1 MDDAQQLNNFASIKN
16 QQIPNWMQNIFP
28 NPFESKAKPSVFTNR
43 NNLQI
48 PGSIETINTPTFS
61 IPLTTTISAV
71 PEVTTLVTSKPDR
84 SIGGLTI
91 KRKDGVDYKMSK
103 GLQTG
108 LTAATA
114 VLDTVVPDNLD
125 ASQKAMKS
133 SMKSLISLAGPIG
146 TAINFADSGL
156 NMIGSIAGLQLDKMD
171 NVAASRA
178 GVSSAGLN
186 NTIMS
191 IPVVGA
197 LGGFMAGKTHKSYKS
212 GEIDDMRGAYGG
224 SAGDIDAAQNLGN
237 KRFLFGKKKANRFID
252 QANRYNELITDI
264 STENKLRKQNTY
276 GSDLASQNYIR
287 FQGLNPNRMLIGKT
301 GMKIPVLEK
310 AREILLNLTTNLP
323 IYKTG
328 GKLNIIV
335 EGSLHARKNN
345 LENTNS
351 NLKGCITKKGIPV
364 ISYSDGNIIQ
374 HAEIEGGELILN
386 KELTEQLEQLYKK
399 GTEEAMIKA
408 GKLLSIALIK
418 DTEDKSGITKNI
430 K

>member
-1 MDDAQQLNNFASIKN
+1 
-16 QQIPNWMQNIFP
+16 
-28 NPFESKAKPSVFTNR
+28 
-43 NNLQI
+43 
-48 PGSIETINTPTFS
+48 
-61 IPLTTTISAV
+61 
-71 PEVTTLVTSKPDR
+71 
-84 SIGGLTI
+84 
-91 KRKDGVDYKMSK
+91 
-103 GLQTG
+103 
-108 LTAATA
+108 
-114 VLDTVVPDNLD
+114 
-125 ASQKAMKS
+125 MKS
-133 SMKSLISLAGPIG
+133 MLSLAGPVG
-146 TAINFADSGL
+146 VGINLIDSGL
-156 NMIGSIAGLQLDKMD
+156 NTIGAIAGLQLDKMD

-186 NTIMS
+186 NTLMS

-197 LGGFMAGKTHKSYKS
+197 LSGFMAGKTHKSYKS

-237 KRFLFGKKKANRFID
+237 KRFLFGKRKANRFID
-252 QANRYNELITDI
+252 QANRYNELITDV

-287 FQGLNPNRMLIGKT
+287 FQGLNPNRMLVGKT

-386 KELTEQLEQLYKK
+386 KELTEQLEQLYKE

>member
-1 MDDAQQLNNFASIKN
+1 MDVAQQLNTIASLIGGQLPSLKFNSVTPSIKSLPSITSGVSN
-16 QQIPNWMQNIFP
+16 LKIPKNS
-28 NPFESKAKPSVFTNR
+28 SKR
-43 NNLQI
+43 NNLGNI
-48 PGSIETINTPTFS
+48 G
-61 IPLTTTISAV
+61 
-71 PEVTTLVTSKPDR
+71 R
-84 SIGGLTI
+84 SSI
-91 KRKDGVDYKMSK
+91 KRKAGKDYKMSNE
-103 GLQTG
+103 LQTG
-108 LTAATA
+108 LTAAATT
-114 VLDTVVPDNLD
+114 VLDSVVPDNLD
-125 ASQKAMKS
+125 ASQKAIKS

-156 NMIGSIAGLQLDKMD
+156 NMIGAIAGLQLDKMD

-191 IPVVGA
+191 IPVVGS

-224 SAGDIDAAQNLGN
+224 STGDIDAAQILGN
-237 KRFLFGKKKANRFID
+237 KRFLFGKRKANGFID
-252 QANRYNELITDI
+252 QANRYNESITDI

-287 FQGLNPNRMLIGKT
+287 FQGLNPNRMLVGKT

-345 LENTNS
+345 LENTNL

-386 KELTEQLEQLYKK
+386 KELTEQLEQLYKE
-399 GTEEAMIKA
+399 GTEEATIKA

-418 DTEDKSGITKNI
+418 DTEDKTKSILNETNNNRNRR
-430 K
+430 

>member
-71 PEVTTLVTSKPDR
+71 PEVITLGTSKPDR
-84 SIGGLTI
+84 SIRGLTI

-133 SMKSLISLAGPIG
+133 SMKPLISLAGPIG

-237 KRFLFGKKKANRFID
+237 KRFLFGKRKANRFID

>member
-71 PEVTTLVTSKPDR
+71 PEVTTLVTSKPDG

-212 GEIDDMRGAYGG
+212 GEIDDIRGAYGG

-287 FQGLNPNRMLIGKT
+287 FQGLNPNRMLVGKT

-386 KELTEQLEQLYKK
+386 KELTEQLEQLYKE

>member
-84 SIGGLTI
+84 SIRGLTI

-237 KRFLFGKKKANRFID
+237 KRFLFGKRKANRFID

-287 FQGLNPNRMLIGKT
+287 FQGLNPNRMLVGKT

-386 KELTEQLEQLYKK
+386 KELTEQLEQLYKE

-408 GKLLSIALIK
+408 GKLLSVALIK

>member
-287 FQGLNPNRMLIGKT
+287 FQGLNPNRMLVGKT

-386 KELTEQLEQLYKK
+386 KELTEQLEQLYKE

>member
-91 KRKDGVDYKMSK
+91 KRKDGVDYKMSN

-108 LTAATA
+108 LTAATT
-114 VLDTVVPDNLD
+114 VLDSVVPDNLD

-133 SMKSLISLAGPIG
+133 SMKSLISLTGPIG

-287 FQGLNPNRMLIGKT
+287 FQGLNPNRMLVGKT

-386 KELTEQLEQLYKK
+386 KELTEQLEQLYKE

>member
-84 SIGGLTI
+84 SIRGLTI

-237 KRFLFGKKKANRFID
+237 KRFLFGKRKANRFID

-287 FQGLNPNRMLIGKT
+287 FQGLNPNRMLVGKT

-386 KELTEQLEQLYKK
+386 KELTEQLEQLYKE

>member
-1 MDDAQQLNNFASIKN
+1 MDDAQQLNTIASLIGGQLPSLKFNSVTPSIKSLPSITSGVSN
-16 QQIPNWMQNIFP
+16 LIIPENS
-28 NPFESKAKPSVFTNR
+28 SKW
-43 NNLQI
+43 NNL
-48 PGSIETINTPTFS
+48 GN
-61 IPLTTTISAV
+61 
-71 PEVTTLVTSKPDR
+71 
-84 SIGGLTI
+84 IGGLSIT
-91 KRKDGVDYKMSK
+91 RKAGKDYKMSN

-108 LTAATA
+108 LTAATT
-114 VLDTVVPDNLD
+114 VLDSVVPDNLD

-191 IPVVGA
+191 IPVVG
-197 LGGFMAGKTHKSYKS
+197 Y
-212 GEIDDMRGAYGG
+212 
-224 SAGDIDAAQNLGN
+224 IDAAQNLGN
-237 KRFLFGKKKANRFID
+237 KRFLFGKRKANRFID

-287 FQGLNPNRMLIGKT
+287 FQGLNPNRMLVGKT

-386 KELTEQLEQLYKK
+386 KELTEQLEQLNKE
-399 GTEEAMIKA
+399 GTEEATIKA

-418 DTEDKSGITKNI
+418 DTEDKTKSILNETNNNRNRR
-430 K
+430 

>member
-1 MDDAQQLNNFASIKN
+1 MDDAQQLNTIASLIGGQLPSLKFNSVTPSIKSLSSITSGVSN
-16 QQIPNWMQNIFP
+16 LIIPENS
-28 NPFESKAKPSVFTNR
+28 SKW
-43 NNLQI
+43 NNL
-48 PGSIETINTPTFS
+48 GN
-61 IPLTTTISAV
+61 
-71 PEVTTLVTSKPDR
+71 
-84 SIGGLTI
+84 IGGLSIT
-91 KRKDGVDYKMSK
+91 RKASKDYKMSN

-114 VLDTVVPDNLD
+114 VLDSVVPDNLD

-191 IPVVGA
+191 IPVVGS
-197 LGGFMAGKTHKSYKS
+197 LGGFIAGKTHKSYKS

-224 SAGDIDAAQNLGN
+224 STRDIDAAQNLGN
-237 KRFLFGKKKANRFID
+237 KRFLFGKRKANRFID

-287 FQGLNPNRMLIGKT
+287 FQGLNPNRMLVGKT

-386 KELTEQLEQLYKK
+386 KELTEQLEQLYKE
-399 GTEEAMIKA
+399 GTEEATIKA

-418 DTEDKSGITKNI
+418 DTEDKTKSILNETNNNRNRR
-430 K
+430 

>member
-1 MDDAQQLNNFASIKN
+1 MDDTQQLNNFASIKN

-61 IPLTTTISAV
+61 IPLTTTISVV

-84 SIGGLTI
+84 SIRGLTI

-156 NMIGSIAGLQLDKMD
+156 NTIGSIAGLQLDKMD

-237 KRFLFGKKKANRFID
+237 KRFLFGKRKANRFID

-287 FQGLNPNRMLIGKT
+287 FQGLNPNRMLVGKT